1 MTKARQLRFLGIAMA
16 LAILLVSSNSVA
28 PHTASAA
35 PLGPTNLT
43 ATLVNNGRVD
53 LKWMDNSNGD
63 SAG

>member
-1 MTKARQLRFLGIAMA
+1 MA